1 MREKASLVI
10 EKDQDH
16 GRYVIRAISSGKRQ
30 TFEFEGNLV
39 QIFSSRAGD
48 EGKASFQLK
57 LPDIIIYVVCADK
70 EALKAF
76 IAAADRLNKDPD
88 FDLPEEQDE
97 YEDEEMEENIRD
109 AHKASIRV

>member
-1 MREKASLVI
+1 MES
-10 EKDQDH
+10 D
-16 GRYVIRAISSGKRQ
+16 
-30 TFEFEGNLV
+30 TFQFEGNLV
-39 QIFSSRAGD
+39 QIFSSRAGI

-88 FDLPEEQDE
+88 FGKLSLRITMYYGFELTRMYRPS
-97 YEDEEMEENIRD
+97 RG
-109 AHKASIRV
+109 ARRV